1 VLQQIAYGSTLLLI
15 TTAIH
20 AICTGWVIAVL
31 RTNRAKEWGDRSP
44 TTRVVLISLVVLLM
58 FFAAL
63 LEASIW
69 AAVYLK
75 VGAIPDLE
83 TALYFSTVTFTTLG
97 YGDLTLDTSWRLLSA
112 FQAANGTIMF
122 GWTTAIVM
130 AAIQRMVVRREAAS
144 A

>member
-1 VLQQIAYGSTLLLI
+1 VLEQIAYGSALLLI

-20 AICTGWVIAVL
+20 AICTGWVIGVL
-31 RTNRAKEWGDRSP
+31 RTKRAQEWGDRSP

-97 YGDLTLDTSWRLLSA
+97 YGDLTLDVSWRLLSA

-122 GWTTAIVM
+122 GWTTAIVI
-130 AAIQRMVVRREAAS
+130 AVIQRMIARREAA
-144 A
+144 